1 VVKGTFILPPLVF
14 PGWGY
19 ERQVADGGDLLS
31 PEIVLDFRHPPLE
44 LRLEGVLR
52 VVHRRRLLAD
62 D

>member
-1 VVKGTFILPPLVF
+1 MILPPLVF

-19 ERQVADGGDLLS
+19 ERHVADLLS